1 MPRRGGVV
9 GRGACPER
17 SGMAESIAY
26 LAAPEGR
33 FVEEQA
39 EHVMK
44 RDLTAADGAAG
55 VLSLKNG
62 TGRDLFVTRLV
73 LRVTTKST
81 AACTVDGGI
90 AATEVSDDT
99 LIDGLDV
106 GTAAVDADNVQNAGT
121 NGKKVGKLW
130 PSGQYLT
137 VSKASG
143 ATAGMVGQALVCVA
157 PV

>member
-1 MPRRGGVV
+1 
-9 GRGACPER
+9 
-17 SGMAESIAY
+17 MAESITY
-26 LAAPEGR
+26 LAAPKGR

-39 EHVMK
+39 EHVIK
-44 RDLTAADGAAG
+44 RDLAAADAAAG
-55 VLSLKNG
+55 VLSLKNA

-73 LRVTTKST
+73 LRITTKAT
-81 AACTVDGGI
+81 AACTVDAGV

-106 GTAAVDADNVQNAGT
+106 GTAATDADNVQNSGT

-130 PSGQYLT
+130 KNGEFLT
-137 VSKASG
+137 ASKATG